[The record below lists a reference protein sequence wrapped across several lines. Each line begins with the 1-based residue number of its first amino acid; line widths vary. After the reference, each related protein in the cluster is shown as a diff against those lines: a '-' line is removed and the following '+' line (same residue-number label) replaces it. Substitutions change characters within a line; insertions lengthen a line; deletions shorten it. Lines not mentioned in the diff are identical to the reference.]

1 MKKLD
6 NKKFETKKTI
16 FSELVR
22 QGFIFADKSHKTL
35 FQTEIDDDLIKKSS
49 DLTCALAYLTEAH
62 SLYCDA
68 EVFLKD
74 NIETLDD
81 RPEFTSLIHRF
92 KVYNREV
99 LNNVRTN
106 HSHQWS
112 DIEFRAFADSF
123 LDAGILLNIDD
134 VHSLVDSAKED

>member
-1 MKKLD
+1 MD
-6 NKKFETKKTI
+6 NKKII

-22 QGFIFADKSHKTL
+22 QGFIFANKSHKIL
-35 FQTEIDDDLIKKSS
+35 FQIESDDDLIKKLS

-81 RPEFTSLIHRF
+81 RPEFTSLIDKF
-92 KVYNREV
+92 KVYNREF

-106 HSHQWS
+106 HSHQWT

-123 LDAGILLNIDD
+123 RDAGILLNIDG
-134 VHSLVDSAKED
+134 VHSFVDSAKED

>member
-1 MKKLD
+1 MDSEKFEAKKL
-6 NKKFETKKTI
+6 I

-22 QGFIFADKSHKTL
+22 QGFLFADKSHKTL
-35 FQTEIDDDLIKKSS
+35 FQTEIDDDLSKKIT

-68 EVFLKD
+68 ETFLKD
-74 NIETLDD
+74 NIETLGD
-81 RPEFTSLIHRF
+81 RSEFTSLIHKF

-112 DIEFRAFADSF
+112 DIEFRSFADSF
-123 LDAGILLNIDD
+123 LEAGLLLSIAD
-134 VHSLVDSAKED
+134 VDSLVKSAKKD